1 MLAEKL
7 VKVDV
12 GEPTEEAP
20 DLVVVQGGVL
30 SPVGDGGGV
39 TALSSLLSTMM
50 GRWTS
55 DLDCRSLSEVSD
67 VI

>member
-1 MLAEKL
+1 MTSEELKI
-7 VKVDV
+7 VDV
-12 GEPTEEAP
+12 GENTEAP

-39 TALSSLLSTMM
+39 TALSSLLSAMID
-50 GRWTS
+50 RWTS